1 MEKSKKKEIAVI
13 GQGFVGIPMSVL
25 IADKTNYIV
34 NGIDKNNNQ
43 GKIIKEDLERNLL
56 PFKTKDQELLKKFQK
71 ARKLNKYRISLSLD
85 SIKHCSIIIV
95 SVGFDFTKKNGIK
108 NLKSF

>member
-1 MEKSKKKEIAVI
+1 
-13 GQGFVGIPMSVL
+13 MSVL

-71 ARKLNKYRISLSLD
+71 ARKLNKYRISLSLN

-95 SVGFDFTKKNGIK
+95 SVGFDFTKKNDIK
-108 NLKSF
+108 NLKLFWHF